1 VSAHSNAI
9 AVEEERSNHGVRQ
22 FAREALV
29 RNVWIDMAARAGYLL
44 TRVLIPPFVLSH
56 IGLDAYSLWAAVF
69 VFVAYAGAT
78 TIGVSAAYVKYVADY
93 AARGEAHKS
102 NTLLSTGFVTVGAAS
117 LVAFGLVVLGLG
129 QVLSWLHMPAHLQ
142 HEARIVVLLVA
153 SSFLFDFAF
162 SMFRDSL
169 AGAQKIAEVQIIWV
183 ASYLIETALIVV
195 LLSTGHGVI
204 GLADAFVVRMM
215 VSAVLSV
222 VMAYRLLPWIR
233 ISIRWPSREALGQL
247 VRFGGVVQF
256 VAILGTVLN
265 TVERAIALPLVG
277 LSAVGLL
284 DISDKLPG
292 MAAIIP
298 TALATSLFPAAAY
311 LRGGFSDNAEGRQVI
326 TDLYFRGTRY
336 MSLIAGAIAG
346 LLATSAAPLMAVW
359 LGKVYPGTVYL
370 MAIFAIQQHFHV
382 MTGPGTAILKGIGR
396 PREEL
401 FYSVPNIVAVIV
413 LMPLTYL
420 VLGRWSIVGL
430 GSAVA
435 LATAVSA
442 TGFIFHVNRILQ
454 VRWRR
459 FVRYVLLPGVVP
471 YIVGTVFIVPASLA
485 THGGRWRGAAIIA
498 IVGAL
503 YALTLTV
510 VLDFTVLDDSERQSL
525 RNVLRRESR
534 RLGQLIRSNYSL

>member
-1 VSAHSNAI
+1 MSAQPKAI
-9 AVEEERSNHGVRQ
+9 VLEEARSSQGVRRY
-22 FAREALV
+22 AREALV
-29 RNVWIDMAARAGYLL
+29 RNVWIDMASRAGYLL
-44 TRVLIPPFVLSH
+44 TRVLIPPFVLSR

-117 LVAFGLVVLGLG
+117 VVAFGLIVLGLS

-153 SSFLFDFAF
+153 GSFLFDFAF

-183 ASYLIETALIVV
+183 ASYLIETALIVI
-195 LLSTGHGVI
+195 LISTGHGVL
-204 GLADAFVVRMM
+204 GLAEAFVVRMM
-215 VSAVLSV
+215 VSTVLSV
-222 VMAYRLLPWIR
+222 FLAYRLLPWIR
-233 ISIRWPSREALGQL
+233 ISIRWPSREALSQL

-256 VAILGTVLN
+256 VALLGTVLN

-311 LRGGFSDNAEGRQVI
+311 LRGGFADNAEGREVI
-326 TDLYFRGTRY
+326 SDLYLRGCRY
-336 MSLIAGAIAG
+336 MSLLAGAISG
-346 LLATSAAPLMAVW
+346 LLATSAVPLMTVW
-359 LGKVYPGTVYL
+359 LGRVYPGTGYL
-370 MAIFAIQQHFHV
+370 MAIFAVQQQFHV
-382 MTGPGTAILKGIGR
+382 MTGPGTSIMKGIGR

-401 FYSVPNIVAVIV
+401 FYSVPNIAAVLVA
-413 LMPLTYL
+413 MPLSYL
-420 VLGRWSIVGL
+420 VLGRWTILGL
-430 GSAVA
+430 GSAVVV
-435 LATAVSA
+435 ATIISS
-442 TGFIFHVNRILQ
+442 TGFIIHVNRILK
-454 VRWRR
+454 VSKGR
-459 FVRYVLLPGVVP
+459 FLRHVLLPGLVP
-471 YIVGTVFIVPASLA
+471 YIVGLVFMAPASLA
-485 THGGRWRGAAIIA
+485 AHGGRWRGAAIIA
-498 IVGAL
+498 IVGIL

-510 VLDFTVLDDSERQSL
+510 VLDFLVLDAGERQSL

-534 RLGQLIRSNYSL
+534 RLGQLVRSNYSL